1 MTTYAIVVPVAYLL
15 GATPWGYIIPK
26 LLRGVDIRQYGSGN
40 VGGANVQRT
49 VGWGLAIV
57 VMVLDMGK
65 GVLAVAMAWLVS
77 GHSPVAEVV
86 AGIMAI
92 IGHDWSVFLRFKG
105 GRGVAAAGGASFI
118 IAPLVTVAVLL
129 VFVFT
134 ALKSRYVSL
143 GSVVGALALPAIFCA
158 LAAFDI
164 YDWTYVY
171 LYVVATPLVIFH
183 HRGNIQRLIRG
194 TERKLGQ
201 GVQPIPPPG
210 EEGPT

>member
-1 MTTYAIVVPVAYLL
+1 MTIYAIVVPVAYLL

-26 LLRGVDIRQYGSGN
+26 LFRGVDVRRYGSGN

-57 VMVLDMGK
+57 VMVLDIGK
-65 GVLAVAMAWLVS
+65 GVLAVAIAWLVS
-77 GHSPVAEVV
+77 GHSAVAEVV
-86 AGIMAI
+86 AGIVAI

-105 GRGVAAAGGASFI
+105 GRGVAVTGGASFI

-158 LAAFDI
+158 FAAFDI
-164 YDWTYVY
+164 YPWTYVY
-171 LYVVATPLVIFH
+171 LYVVATPLIIFH
-183 HRGNIQRLIRG
+183 HRGNIRRLIQG
-194 TERKLGQ
+194 TERKLGEPA
-201 GVQPIPPPG
+201 QPIPPPE

>member
-15 GATPWGYIIPK
+15 GATPWGYIIPR
-26 LLRGVDIRQYGSGN
+26 LLRGVDIRRYGSGN

-49 VGWGLAIV
+49 VGWRLAIV
-57 VMVLDMGK
+57 VMALDVGK
-65 GVLAVAMAWLVS
+65 GVLAVALAWLVS
-77 GHSPVAEVV
+77 GHSAVAEVV

-118 IAPLVTVAVLL
+118 IAPLATAAVLP
-129 VFVFT
+129 VFLLTV
-134 ALKSRYVSL
+134 LRSRYVSL

-158 LAAFDI
+158 FAAFGI

-171 LYVVATPLVIFH
+171 LYVVATPLVVFH
-183 HRGNIQRLIRG
+183 HRGNMKRLIRG
-194 TERKLGQ
+194 TERKLGEPA
-201 GVQPIPPPG
+201 QPIPPPR
-210 EEGPT
+210 EEGAT